1 LNKTLLI
8 LKPDAVKRGLV
19 GKILTRVE
27 ETGFRIRRLEMVQL
41 DAERARSFYA
51 EHEGKPF
58 LGDLVAYMT
67 SGPCLPV
74 TLESENAVPR
84 LRELLGATNPK
95 DAAGGTIRAEFGV
108 DIQTNTVHGS
118 DSPES
123 ARREI
128 GFFFPGEPV

>member
-8 LKPDAVKRGLV
+8 LKPDAVERKLV
-19 GKILTRVE
+19 GKILSRVE
-27 ETGFRIRRLEMVQL
+27 DTGFRVRRMEMVTL
-41 DAERARSFYA
+41 TPERARSFYA

-58 LGDLVAYMT
+58 LNDLVSYMT
-67 SGPCLPV
+67 SGPCVPV
-74 TLESENAVPR
+74 ALESENAVPR

-95 DAAGGTIRAEFGV
+95 DAAAGTIRAEFGV

-118 DSPES
+118 DSPDS

-128 GFFFPGEPV
+128 GFFFPGEAT

>member
-1 LNKTLLI
+1 MNKTLLI
-8 LKPDAVKRGLV
+8 LKPDAVERKLV
-19 GKILTRVE
+19 GKILSRVE
-27 ETGFRIRRLEMVQL
+27 DTGFRVRRMEMVTL
-41 DAERARSFYA
+41 TPERARSFYA

-58 LGDLVAYMT
+58 LNDLVSYMT
-67 SGPCLPV
+67 SGPCVPV
-74 TLESENAVPR
+74 ALESENAVPR

-95 DAAGGTIRAEFGV
+95 DAAAGTIRAEFGV

-128 GFFFPGEPV
+128 GFFFPGEAT